1 MFQLPLVFLCLKSG
15 EKLTQLDLVIPGL
28 CGPLPDID
36 RLDSKSIHALI
47 ACLAKADQQTTK
59 QKSFHEVLDS
69 LFALDQSKPFPAA
82 ALSLLAS
89 GQYTEHGF
97 WFHVDPVH
105 LQADMDHAILRD
117 THGLDLTQ
125 QESESLLEELNAH
138 FKDDGIRFLMADK
151 DRWFLNISDHEKVS
165 TTPLNEVISRNVYS
179 FMPEGEDALFWK
191 KFMNEVQMLMFQS
204 QVNAQREQNNKLPV
218 NGVWLWGEGALPDRS
233 KLQSMEVYSQHSL
246 LKGLSTLNNLNCH
259 SMPGVKTFIEQVS
272 NQENNLLVLDDL
284 FNVTCYGDVME
295 WQSSFNDLYASW
307 LEPLLA
313 WAMKNKVKVNLHACN
328 GVCYQIASHNRF
340 RFFRNK
346 KIENHIKTY
355 E

>member
-1 MFQLPLVFLCLKSG
+1 MYPLLPVFPYLKSG

-36 RLDSKSIHALI
+36 RLDSKSINALVS
-47 ACLAKADQQTTK
+47 CLAKADQQATT
-59 QKSFHEVLDS
+59 QKNFHDVLAGLFS
-69 LFALDQSKPFPAA
+69 LDESKAFPAA

-89 GQYTEHGF
+89 DQYTEHGF
-97 WFHVDPVH
+97 WFHVDPVY

-125 QESESLLEELNAH
+125 QESESFIKELNDH
-138 FKDDGIRFLMADK
+138 FKEDGIRFLMADK
-151 DRWFLNISDHEKVS
+151 DSWFLNISDHEKVS

-179 FMPEGEDALFWK
+179 FMPKGEDALFWK

-204 QVNAQREQNNKLPV
+204 QVNEQREQNNKLPV
-218 NGVWLWGEGALPDRS
+218 NGVWLWGEGELPN
-233 KLQSMEVYSQHSL
+233 KAEIQSMEIYSQHSL
-246 LKGLSTLNNLNCH
+246 VKGLANLNDFNCH
-259 SMPGVKTFIEQVS
+259 SMPDVKTFIEQVS

-295 WQSSFNDLYASW
+295 WQSSFNELYTNW
-307 LEPLLA
+307 LEPILA
-313 WAMKNKVKVNLHACN
+313 WAMKNKIKIDLHACN